1 MAGKK
6 GSQKKDVFLNALI
19 GKKIPVLTL
28 DNKWYRLLDEL
39 GRNTAKNLEEELN
52 ALLKRQGKLNTE
64 SKDIKKLKKK
74 LMNEIMPMVDE
85 AGQKKDAQME
95 KRIEEHKRLIAE
107 CNEKLESYQD
117 ELMDLPREIE
127 RVNRELMML
136 TMEYCYDTIQQN
148 TDEIQ
153 EIADW
158 VTEIRIALKKR
169 LIQKQE
175 MEQKNH
181 EIYTYMN
188 DIFGADVVN
197 LFDMKY
203 NPEEQHPKAPKTPEA
218 LKAPETLKQKEE

>member
-1 MAGKK
+1 MRLCSAEMGIEMEQKN
-6 GSQKKDVFLNALI
+6 GSQKKDIFSEALL

-39 GRNTAKNLEEELN
+39 GRSASKNLEDDLN

-74 LMNEIMPMVDE
+74 LMNEIVSMADE
-85 AGQKKDAQME
+85 AEQGKNAQVE
-95 KRIEEHKRLIAE
+95 KRLEEHKRLIEE

-117 ELMDLPREIE
+117 ELMELPREIE
-127 RVNRELMML
+127 KINLQLMML
-136 TMEYCYDTIQQN
+136 TMEYCYDTMQQN

-169 LIQKQE
+169 LIHKQE

-181 EIYTYMN
+181 EIYTYMH

-203 NPEEQHPKAPKTPEA
+203 NPEEQHPKAPEEK
-218 LKAPETLKQKEE
+218 KE